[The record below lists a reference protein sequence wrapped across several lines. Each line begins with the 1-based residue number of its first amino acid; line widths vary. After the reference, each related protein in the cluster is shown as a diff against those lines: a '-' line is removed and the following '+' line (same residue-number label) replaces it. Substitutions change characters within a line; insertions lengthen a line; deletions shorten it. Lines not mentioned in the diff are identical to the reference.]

1 MFVCLSVISFALC
14 VANRYKLSKKYV
26 KLQQKLDADPENIL
40 LRTQVAHAKVGHHN
54 WHQI

>member
-1 MFVCLSVISFALC
+1 MFVSLSVISFALC
-14 VANRYKLSKKYV
+14 VANRYKLNKKYV
-26 KLQQKLDADPENIL
+26 KLQQKLDADSENIL